1 MHFFIEIIEHILYL
15 HIPYHRNMKT
25 LLSWIA
31 NTNDFEAGKVLETG
45 PTANYHKYFFKSD
58 RHLLLS
64 SAQGDDTRS
73 ELLVN
78 YLKRTYPER
87 TIELRYMGIL
97 DPIDHREIQGKINPF
112 LIELREDQLDVFVSP
127 GSPAMQVVWYLS
139 HLSLN
144 LKTTL
149 YQMREA
155 KHTKAK
161 EKPELIKIAFEKS
174 SLPVTAM
181 YHQEEIQK
189 NTGEDYFITPTIKK
203 IYENAAKVAQVDGV
217 TVLILGKSGTGK
229 ENLAKYIHKNSI
241 RNEQAYVTV
250 NCSAFSDSLLESRLF
265 GYKKGAFTGADKD
278 TQGLFELAD
287 KGTIFLDEIGDI
299 SPYMQQVLLR
309 TLQEKEIMPL
319 GGKAKR
325 VNVRVIAATN
335 QNLLKLCEEGTFRWD
350 LYYRLSVVELDLP
363 TLSERGKADIKGM
376 IDHFLTQKKKELHRP
391 KKLQL
396 DKAALEILLNYTY
409 PGNVRQLE
417 NIISRL
423 YVFNEETV
431 SADVLPKRLKQR
443 PSDQPMKME
452 YIEKEHMI
460 RVLKHFKGN
469 KRQTALA
476 IGWSI
481 NTLAAKMEKYGITPE
496 G

>member
-1 MHFFIEIIEHILYL
+1 
-15 HIPYHRNMKT
+15 MKT

-396 DKAALEILLNYTY
+396 DKAALEILLNYSY

-481 NTLAAKMEKYGITPE
+481 NTLAAKMEKYGITTE

>member
-1 MHFFIEIIEHILYL
+1 
-15 HIPYHRNMKT
+15 MKT

-87 TIELRYMGIL
+87 TIELRYMDIQ
-97 DPIDHREIQGKINPF
+97 DPIDHREIQGKINPL
-112 LIELREDQLDVFVSP
+112 LIELRDDTLDIFISP

-139 HLSLN
+139 HLTLK

-149 YQMREA
+149 YQTREA
-155 KHTKAK
+155 KHTKTK
-161 EKPELIKIAFEKS
+161 DKPELIKIAFEES

-181 YHQEEIQK
+181 YHQEEMQK
-189 NTGEDYFITPTIKK
+189 NSGEDYFITPTIKK

-241 RNEQAYVTV
+241 RNEQPYVTV

-319 GGKAKR
+319 GGKAKK

-335 QNLLKLCEEGTFRWD
+335 QHLLKLCEEGTFRWD

-396 DKAALEILLNYTY
+396 EKDALEILLNYSY

-452 YIEKEHMI
+452 YIEKEHLI
-460 RVLKHFKGN
+460 RVLKHFNGN

-481 NTLAAKMEKYGITPE
+481 NTLVAKMEKYGITPKRLL
-496 G
+496 

>member
-396 DKAALEILLNYTY
+396 DKAALEILLNYSY

>member
-396 DKAALEILLNYTY
+396 DKAALEILLNYSY

-481 NTLAAKMEKYGITPE
+481 NTLAAKMEKYGITTE

>member
-1 MHFFIEIIEHILYL
+1 
-15 HIPYHRNMKT
+15 MKT

-396 DKAALEILLNYTY
+396 DKAALEILLNYSY

>member
-319 GGKAKR
+319 GGKAKK

-396 DKAALEILLNYTY
+396 DKAALEILLNYSY

>member
-1 MHFFIEIIEHILYL
+1 MKIL
-15 HIPYHRNMKT
+15 I
-25 LLSWIA
+25 SWIA
-31 NTNDFEAGKVLETG
+31 HNNDFENGKVLETG
-45 PTANYHKYFFKSD
+45 PTANFHRYFYKSD
-58 RHLLLS
+58 RHIILS
-64 SAQGDDTRS
+64 GSSGEDTRS
-73 ELLVN
+73 ELLIN
-78 YLKRTYPER
+78 YLGRTYPDR
-87 TIELRYMGIL
+87 IFELRYMGIQDL
-97 DPIDHREIQGKINPF
+97 IDHREIQGKINPF
-112 LIELREDQLDVFVSP
+112 LIELKEDKLEIFVSP

-144 LKTTL
+144 LNTTL
-149 YQMREA
+149 YQTREA
-155 KHTKAK
+155 RHTKTK
-161 EKPELIKIAFEKS
+161 DKPELVKIEFEKS

-189 NTGEDYFITPTIKK
+189 NTGDDYFITPTIKK
-203 IYENAAKVAQVDGV
+203 IYENAVKVAQVDGV
-217 TVLILGKSGTGK
+217 TVLILGESGTGK

-241 RNEQAYVTV
+241 RCEYPYITV
-250 NCSAFSDSLLESRLF
+250 NCSAFSDTLLESRLF
-265 GYKKGAFTGADKD
+265 GYKKGAFTGAEKD
-278 TQGLFELAD
+278 SQGLFEIAD

-309 TLQEKEIMPL
+309 ALQEKEIMPL
-319 GGKAKR
+319 GGKAKK

-335 QNLLKLCEEGTFRWD
+335 QNLPKLCEEGKFRWD

-363 TLSERGKADIKGM
+363 SLVERGKTDIKGM

-396 DKAALEILLNYTY
+396 EKEALEILLNYSY

-431 SADVLPKRLKQR
+431 SADVLPKRLKQA
-443 PSDQPMKME
+443 PKDQPMNME
-452 YIEKEHMI
+452 FIEKEHLI
-460 RVLKHFKGN
+460 RVLNHFKGN
-469 KRQTALA
+469 KRQTTLA

-481 NTLAAKMEKYGITPE
+481 NTLDAKMKKYGLKV
-496 G
+496 GKD

>member
-1 MHFFIEIIEHILYL
+1 
-15 HIPYHRNMKT
+15 MKT
-25 LLSWIA
+25 LISWIA
-31 NTNDFEAGKVLETG
+31 YSNDFNEGQVLETG
-45 PTANYHKYFFKSD
+45 PTANYHKYFYKSE
-58 RHLLLS
+58 RHILLS
-64 SAQGDDTRS
+64 SASGDDTRS
-73 ELLVN
+73 ELVVN
-78 YLKRTYPER
+78 YLRRTYPER
-87 TIELRYMGIL
+87 SIELRYLGIQ
-97 DPIDHREIQGKINPF
+97 DPIDHREIQGKVNPF
-112 LIELREDQLDVFVSP
+112 LIELREDKLDIFVSP

-144 LKTTL
+144 LNTTL

-155 KHTKAK
+155 RHTSTKD
-161 EKPELIKIAFEKS
+161 KPELIKIAFEKS

-181 YHQEEIQK
+181 YHQEEILK
-189 NTGEDYFITPTIKK
+189 NTGDDYFITPTIKK

-217 TVLILGKSGTGK
+217 TVLILGASGTGK
-229 ENLAKYIHKNSI
+229 ENLAKYIHRNSI

-250 NCSAFSDSLLESRLF
+250 NCSAFSDTLLESRLF

-278 TQGLFELAD
+278 TPGLFELAD
-287 KGTIFLDEIGDI
+287 KGTIFLDEIGDV

-309 TLQEKEIMPL
+309 ALQEKEIMPL
-319 GGKAKR
+319 GGKAKK

-335 QNLLKLCEEGTFRWD
+335 QNLQKRCEEGKFRWD

-376 IDHFLTQKKKELHRP
+376 IEHFLTQKKKELHRP

-396 DKAALEILLNYTY
+396 EKEALEILLNYSY

-423 YVFNEETV
+423 YVFNEESV
-431 SADVLPKRLKQR
+431 SVEVLPKRLKQA
-443 PSDQPMKME
+443 PSDQPMNME
-452 YIEKEHMI
+452 HIEKEHII

-476 IGWSI
+476 IGWAI
-481 NTLAAKMEKYGITPE
+481 NTLVAKMEKYGVKTE
-496 G
+496 GN